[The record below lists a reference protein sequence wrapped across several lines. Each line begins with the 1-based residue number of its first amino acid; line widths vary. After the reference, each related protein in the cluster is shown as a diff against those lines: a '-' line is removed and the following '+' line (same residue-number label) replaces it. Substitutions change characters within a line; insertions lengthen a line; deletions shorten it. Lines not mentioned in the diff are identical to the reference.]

1 MRNITDT
8 GIRGYLK
15 WLQQDQPG
23 IYARAAPII
32 AQQVPEAFS
41 DREQSMAMGALM
53 GFADDAAPGTT
64 TFFGDSA
71 PFDDSASVPTDSS
84 GAATTDVANAANSG
98 AASPATTS
106 IIGNIVNSVAQ
117 YFLTKQQADIHAQQ
131 SQQQL
136 QLAAAG
142 LAPNQ
147 VSSTSLGV
155 RRVTTAGTGAGGT
168 AGNVV
173 AIGLLA
179 AGLWF
184 AFGRRRA

>member
-1 MRNITDT
+1 MRNITET
-8 GIRGYLK
+8 GIRGFLK
-15 WLQQDQPG
+15 WLRQDQPG

-71 PFDDSASVPTDSS
+71 PFDDSASVPT
-84 GAATTDVANAANSG
+84 AATTDVADAANSG

-106 IIGNIVNSVAQ
+106 VIGNIVNSVAQ
-117 YFLTKQQADIHAQQ
+117 YFLNKQQADIHAQQ
-131 SQQQL
+131 TQQQL

-142 LAPNQ
+142 LSPNP

-155 RRVTTAGTGAGGT
+155 RRVTTASTGASGT
-168 AGNVV
+168 VGNVV

-179 AGLWF
+179 AGLYF
-184 AFGRRRA
+184 AFGQRRA